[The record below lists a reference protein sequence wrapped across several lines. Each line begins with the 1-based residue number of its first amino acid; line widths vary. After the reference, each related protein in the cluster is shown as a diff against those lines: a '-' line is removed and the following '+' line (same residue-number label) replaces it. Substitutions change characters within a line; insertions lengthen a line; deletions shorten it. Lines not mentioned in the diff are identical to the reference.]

1 MAMARVYISYR
12 VQDANVVRRIIRR
25 CLQSYG
31 IYSIALNPQATCPSD
46 MTLTQHID
54 NLMFDVD
61 MILLVV
67 GKDWAGLDEFGRFKL
82 SSADSPVSEEVQVA
96 LRSKK
101 HVVMVLVNG
110 ADLPAPDVVPD
121 DLQAIYQLPVT
132 QLRPQTFWQDM
143 NHLIPPPALSDWLL
157 YYFSLAW
164 LKDRIREEDE
174 PSSQKSIR
182 R

>member
-1 MAMARVYISYR
+1 MARVYISYR

-31 IYSIALNPQATCPSD
+31 VYSVTMNPQETCPSD

-61 MILLVV
+61 TIFLVV

-82 SSADSPVSEEVQVA
+82 SSADSPVSEEVHVA

-101 HVVMVLVNG
+101 PVTLVLVNG
-110 ADLPAPDVVPD
+110 ASLPSPDVVPD
-121 DLQAIYQLPVT
+121 DLQEIFHLPKI
-132 QLRPQTFWQDM
+132 QLRPATFWQDM
-143 NHLIPPPALSDWLL
+143 NRLIPPPALSDWLL
-157 YYFSLAW
+157 YYFSFVW
-164 LKDRIREEDE
+164 LKNRIREDDALNDD
-174 PSSQKSIR
+174 KFIR